1 MKKWLQQVIAAFCI
15 IAIACSAGNTVA
27 LAESNNGKFVL
38 LNIAGYDE
46 AGQET
51 VQEDNVFYVK
61 GNVLYAPVQTFEK
74 YTMYNYD
81 PENNAFVRIGQ
92 DYKHANSKIVL
103 NFENKT
109 ADVFYSSSQKE
120 TINIEFYQ
128 FNDTYFLPL
137 AAFAAYLKASVIYK
151 DSETVSI
158 VSSGISLSDAM
169 YNYSPYQSC
178 LSYSDLENDIFAG
191 NSALFQTACVLG
203 YFGETVFSFKVS
215 NLLGNYGDYQKYLD
229 ILESAVTNN
238 EPYEQIFNNDDLLT
252 EVLDSAG
259 ELGNKIYD
267 KAHTVYKLSSNTV
280 VTLFE
285 EFKTSNLPD
294 ANEAFNNFFPD
305 EQAEID
311 QIKSFSEC
319 VDAVDLFLD
328 VTEYYQKF
336 YAMNQD
342 NRNAIGLFSPVQEY
356 DIRALALNEI
366 AELYNNSVVEGA
378 GKQIGGEIVSELL
391 KDSAGTGAEKFMT
404 GANKVKLA
412 TSIVNSVFKAAGFDL
427 SDNSGYDVMLAG
439 QLKSFVL
446 NSTDENKDN
455 LNTLENCQNMRL
467 KQILGI
473 LIDIQSYKMGNK
485 FAAKYSS
492 AGIYDKR
499 IEDAN
504 KRLALFYLAKESE
517 KFDSVEGI
525 KSITKQ
531 NSKQISELDFS
542 NLDSIASGDV
552 VRYLSTNRAELEL
565 QKRQWNAN
573 NSAGFDYDADTFV
586 YSQYHNGTYDIILK
600 DASGNEKTILNIS
613 TNLLV
618 LNDDRLF
625 YVDDKKIYQCGLNG
639 KNISLFFDPKIKSE
653 YFYISHLIP
662 LGNNKL
668 LFTVAIG
675 DGAGGTASVCILH
688 LHSGEYMELDFHSN
702 DVWNFY
708 THGDY
713 LYYQESEYDVYT
725 NKFYGDKLIKYNLN
739 SNKSEHV
746 DINFEERSL
755 KGVFGNTLYSLK
767 RPDPEL
773 MEEDWIKSIAVS
785 IYKLDLNTLEES
797 IVNTYGSNEP
807 VHDVLVYDDKVFFT
821 TGTGAGN
828 GFAVLE
834 EKGELNYDNKKI
846 LDHDGLL
853 GENLGLYGEYIICN
867 CWDGMDGEE
876 YGYQRIYKIE

>member
-1 MKKWLQQVIAAFCI
+1 MKKWLQQVIAVFCLI
-15 IAIACSAGNTVA
+15 VVMGSTGNTVA
-27 LAESNNGKFVL
+27 LAQSDNGKFVL
-38 LNIAGYDE
+38 LNIAGYDD
-46 AGQET
+46 AGQES

-61 GNVLYAPVQTFEK
+61 DNVLYAPVQTFEQ
-74 YTMYNYD
+74 YTMYDYD
-81 PENNAFVRIGQ
+81 SENNAFVRIGQ
-92 DYKHANSKIVL
+92 DYKRANSKIVL
-103 NFENKT
+103 DFENKT
-109 ADVFYSSSQKE
+109 ADVFYSGSQKE
-120 TINIEFYQ
+120 TVSIEFYQ
-128 FNDTYFLPL
+128 FNDVYFLPL
-137 AAFAAYLKASVIYK
+137 ASFAAYLKASVIYK
-151 DSETVSI
+151 SSDTLSI
-158 VSSGISLSDAM
+158 VSSGVSLSDAM
-169 YNYSPYQSC
+169 YGYSPYQSC
-178 LSYSDLENDIFAG
+178 LSYSDLEDDIFAG
-191 NSALFQTACVLG
+191 NSTLFQAACVLG

-215 NLLGNYGDYQKYLD
+215 NLLGNYGDYKKYLD
-229 ILESAVTNN
+229 ILEDAVTNN
-238 EPYEQIFNNDDLLT
+238 EPYEQLFNNDDLLT

-259 ELGNKIYD
+259 ELGDKIYN
-267 KAHTVYKLSSNTV
+267 KAHTIYKLSSNTV

-311 QIKSFSEC
+311 QIKSFSEY

-328 VTEYYQKF
+328 VTDYFQKF

-342 NRNAIGLFSPVQEY
+342 NRDAIGLFHPAQEY
-356 DIRALALNEI
+356 DIRAVALNEI

-378 GKQIGGEIVSELL
+378 GEQIGGEIVNELL

-412 TSIVNSVFKAAGFDL
+412 ASIVNSVFKAAGFDL
-427 SDNSGYDVMLAG
+427 SDNSGYDVMLAA

-446 NSTDENKDN
+446 NSTDESKDN
-455 LNTLENCQNMRL
+455 LDTLANCQNMRL

-485 FAAKYSS
+485 FAAKYDS

-499 IEDAN
+499 IENAN

-517 KFDSVEGI
+517 KFDSVEGV
-525 KSITKQ
+525 KSIIEKNNKQ
-531 NSKQISELDFS
+531 VSKLDFG
-542 NLDSIASGDV
+542 NLDSISSDDV
-552 VRYLSTNRAELEL
+552 DRYLSTNQAELEL

-573 NSAGFDYDADTFV
+573 NLAGFDYDKDSFV
-586 YSQYHNGTYDIILK
+586 YSQYYNGTYDIILK
-600 DASGNEKTILNIS
+600 DASGNEKTIVNIT
-613 TNLLV
+613 TNLLM
-618 LNDDRLF
+618 LNDDRIF
-625 YVDDKKIYQCGLNG
+625 YVDDKKIYQCDLNG

-653 YFYISHLIP
+653 YLYISHLIP

-668 LFTVAIG
+668 LFSVAIG
-675 DGAGGTASVCILH
+675 DGAGGTASVYILDF
-688 LHSGEYMELDFHSN
+688 HSGEYMELDFNSN

-708 THGDY
+708 TQGDY
-713 LYYQESEYDVYT
+713 LYYQESEYDAYT
-725 NKFYGDKLIKYNLN
+725 NKFYGDKLVKHNLN
-739 SNKSEHV
+739 TNQSEYI
-746 DINFEERSL
+746 DTDFGDRSI
-755 KGVFGNTLYSLK
+755 KGIFGNILYSLK

-773 MEEDWIKSIAVS
+773 MEKDWIKSIAIP

-797 IVNTYGSNEP
+797 VVDTYMSDIP
-807 VHDVLVYDDKVFFT
+807 AHDVLVYNDQVFFT

-834 EKGELNYDNKKI
+834 ENGELNYDDKNI
-846 LDHDGLL
+846 LDYDGLL

-876 YGYQRIYKIE
+876 YGYQKIYKIE

>member
-446 NSTDENKDN
+446 NSTDDN
-455 LNTLENCQNMRL
+455 LKTQENCQNMRL

-531 NSKQISELDFS
+531 NSKQISKLDFS

-600 DASGNEKTILNIS
+600 DASGNEKTIIKNAGLFLI
-613 TNLLV
+613 
-618 LNDDRLF
+618 NDDRIV
-625 YVDDKKIYQCGLNG
+625 YVKDKKIYQCDLNG
-639 KNISLFFDPKIKSE
+639 KNIRLFFDPQIRDE
-653 YFYISHLIP
+653 YFDVFMVP
-662 LGNNKL
+662 LGNNRIVV
-668 LFTVAIG
+668 TVEIC
-675 DGAGGTASVCILH
+675 DGAGGTVSVYILE
-688 LHSGEYMELDFHSN
+688 LTSGKYTEVEFKSGF
-702 DVWNFY
+702 VSNFY
-708 THGDY
+708 TYGDF
-713 LYYQESEYDVYT
+713 LYYQESDHSP
-725 NKFYGDKLIKYNLN
+725 YGISTCNEQLVKYNLN
-739 SNKSEHV
+739 TGKKEYI
-746 DINFEERSL
+746 DTNFKDRTIL
-755 KGVFGNTLYSLK
+755 GVFGNTLYSLK

-773 MEEDWIKSIAVS
+773 MEEDWIKSIAVP